1 MFRTLEACELKRDP
15 RAIAYS
21 FQNIPSGYLRISITD
36 VCNMNCTYCHNEG
49 QVGIKSHFMTVDQ
62 LRFIVT
68 NGLRFG
74 LVKVR
79 LTGGEPLLH
88 PQCHEM
94 LRVLKREIRIP
105 TVGFNTNGIRIDSL
119 LPIVSEK
126 LLDDVVV
133 GLDYND
139 GAVSKDSDVG
149 LHSEAILEHIL
160 ALTSLGQNVSIAC
173 VYDGDYDRLERLAA
187 WCLSNHVPL
196 KVLEKTGTKVESDI
210 CPVFASMAQRIVKRF
225 SLDVGFL
232 ATSRAYYGIANSVPS
247 IYFLRSH
254 CRLRECVLCSKIHVR
269 VTSDGFAKSCIQEDL
284 KYPLLT
290 GSFDDSMLKVLAN
303 LGFPPETRQTKAGV

>member
-1 MFRTLEACELKRDP
+1 MSRILGATELKKAP
-15 RAIAYS
+15 SAIVYTY
-21 FQNIPSGYLRISITD
+21 QNIPSGYLRISITD

-49 QVGIKSHFMTVDQ
+49 QVGIMSHFMTVDE

-68 NGLRFG
+68 SAFRFG

-79 LTGGEPLLH
+79 VTGGEPLLH

-94 LRVLKREIRIP
+94 LRMLKRELHIP
-105 TVGFNTNGIRIDSL
+105 TVGFNTNGIRIERL
-119 LPIVSEK
+119 MPIASEG
-126 LLDDVVV
+126 LVDDVVV
-133 GLDYND
+133 GLDYID
-139 GAVSKDSDVG
+139 GAVSKDSDIG
-149 LHSEAILEHIL
+149 LPSEVILEHIL
-160 ALTSLGQNVSIAC
+160 ALTALGTNVSIAC
-173 VYDGDYDRLERLAA
+173 VYDGEYDRLERLAA
-187 WCLSNHVPL
+187 WCLLNHVPL
-196 KVLEKTGTKVESDI
+196 KVLEKTGTTIETELS
-210 CPVFASMAQRIVKRF
+210 PAFASMAQKIVERF

-232 ATSRAYYGIANSVPS
+232 ATSHAYYGIANGVPS

-269 VTSDGFAKSCIQEDL
+269 VTSDGFAKSCIQEDV

-303 LGFPPETRQTKAGV
+303 LGFSPETRQTKADV